1 MRIYTQLIFMGI
13 AGLMISV
20 YLPLQ
25 IGDKQVSLLSLAILY
40 LMSLSLMFIL
50 TKKETEKKYNDILSS
65 LKKKYEDRLSHLKLE
80 YDTITLEKTIR
91 DGAQTLI
98 KNALD
103 YFKIENI
110 KNEMP
115 PSAAIQNLQLDKY
128 GQIIELL
135 ADFSL
140 ILPDY
145 EENKQIVQKEIH
157 HQIEIYQVD
166 EQPFAL
172 FLQRIM
178 EKYIMT
184 LNKKLRERQD
194 MQKQENTKEC
204 PRCLGKIQ
212 FNAKICK
219 FCRYEFEKPSLPL
232 TTSPL
237 KEKVLSKKGRT
248 SYKTGDFEE
257 AIRIFTV
264 FINLNP
270 KASQA
275 FYNRGMAYYKLDKQ
289 AEAVKDLKKA
299 VELGHEK
306 ARQFLNLMTLN
317 DTQEWD
323 AKEA

>member
-1 MRIYTQLIFMGI
+1 MQIYTHLIFMSL
-13 AGLMISV
+13 AGLMVSV
-20 YLPLQ
+20 YLPIQ
-25 IGDKQVSLLSLAILY
+25 IEDKHISLISLAILY
-40 LMSLSLMFIL
+40 LTSLGMMFML
-50 TKKETEKKYNDILSS
+50 TKKETEKKYNDMLSNI
-65 LKKKYEDRLSHLKLE
+65 KKKYEARLSRLKLE

-140 ILPDY
+140 ILPDH
-145 EENKQIVQKEIH
+145 EENKQIVQKEIY

-166 EQPFAL
+166 EQPFAV

-178 EKYIMT
+178 EKYLMT
-184 LNKKLRERQD
+184 LNKKVRERQD
-194 MQKQENTKEC
+194 LQKQETTKEC
-204 PRCLGKIQ
+204 PKCMEKVQI
-212 FNAKICK
+212 NARLCK
-219 FCRYEFEKPSLPL
+219 HCRYEFEKPSRPL
-232 TTSPL
+232 TASPPR
-237 KEKVLSKKGRT
+237 EKLLDRKGKGL
-248 SYKTGDFEE
+248 YKAGDFEE
-257 AIRIFTV
+257 AIRIFSV
-264 FINLNP
+264 FIDFNP

-275 FYNRGMAYYKLDKQ
+275 YYNRGMAYYKLEKQ
-289 AEAVKDLKKA
+289 AEAIKDLKRA
-299 VELGHEK
+299 IELGHEK
-306 ARQFLNLMTLN
+306 ARQFLNLITLDN
-317 DTQEWD
+317 TQEWD

>member
-1 MRIYTQLIFMGI
+1 MERMSITEVAAVHIYVNLIFMSL
-13 AGLMISV
+13 AGLMLSI

-25 IGDKQVSLLSLAILY
+25 IMDKQISLISLAALY
-40 LMSLSLMFIL
+40 LISLTLMFML
-50 TKKETEKKYNDILSS
+50 TKRDTEKKYADLLSC
-65 LKKKYEDRLSHLKLE
+65 LRKKYEAKLNRLKLE

-91 DGAQTLI
+91 DGTQTLI

-145 EENKQIVQKEIH
+145 DENRQIVQREID
-157 HQIEIYQVD
+157 HQIGIYQVD

-178 EKYIMT
+178 EKYTIT

-194 MQKQENTKEC
+194 LQKTEILKEC
-204 PRCLGKIQ
+204 PKCLGKIQ
-212 FNAKICK
+212 MNAKICK
-219 FCRYEFEKPSLPL
+219 YCRYEFEKIN
-232 TTSPL
+232 
-237 KEKVLSKKGRT
+237 KKDLSKAGRGF
-248 SYKTGDFEE
+248 YQTGNFEE

-264 FINLNP
+264 FIDLNP
-270 KASQA
+270 KAAQA

-289 AEAVKDLKKA
+289 TEAVQDLKRA
-299 VELGHEK
+299 AELGHEK

-317 DTQEWD
+317 D
-323 AKEA
+323 